1 MQIRSID
8 AFSYSDQCAI
18 GRGRA
23 DELVTRMRQEENPLL
38 LAAAVR
44 EIGELTP
51 VQIGFFS
58 RVACMLIA
66 Q

>member
-1 MQIRSID
+1 MQIRNID
-8 AFSYSDQCAI
+8 ALSYGDQCAI

-23 DELVTRMRQEENPLL
+23 DEMVIKMREEANPLL
-38 LAAAVR
+38 LAAVVK